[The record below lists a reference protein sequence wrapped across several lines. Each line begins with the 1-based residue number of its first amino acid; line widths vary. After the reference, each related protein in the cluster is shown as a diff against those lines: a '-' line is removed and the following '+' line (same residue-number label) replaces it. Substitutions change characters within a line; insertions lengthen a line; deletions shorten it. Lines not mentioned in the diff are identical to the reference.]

1 MTGAITT
8 VLLDLDGVLYVEDD
22 PIPGAVEAV
31 EALRGRGLRLRFVT
45 NTTSRSRAQVASR
58 LARLGFTLPAETVLT
73 PASLAVRRC
82 GVVGHKRV
90 KLLVAPALRED
101 LAGLAQVKPG
111 ERPDAI
117 ILGDLGEG
125 FTYEVLNEAFRC
137 MEAGAELIALQRNR
151 FWRRTD
157 GLAMDVGA
165 YVAALEYATGKEA
178 TVVGKPEEAFFK
190 AALADAHDEPG
201 HALMVGDDI
210 EADVGGALHAGLSGV
225 LVRTGK
231 YRPGAEE
238 RSGVTP
244 TAVIDS
250 IADLP
255 RLLDEGLPAPA
266 APSASPLR
274 RRVRPRFGPAA

>member
-1 MTGAITT
+1 MGLSTIAT
-8 VLLDLDGVLYVEDD
+8 VLLDLDGVLYVEED

-31 EALRGRGLRLRFVT
+31 EALRSGGLRVRFVT
-45 NTTSRSRAQVASR
+45 NTTSRSRAQVAAR
-58 LARLGFTLPAETVLT
+58 LARLGFTLPAESVLT

-90 KLLVAPALRED
+90 RLLVAPALRED
-101 LAGLAQVKPG
+101 LAGLAEVKPG
-111 ERPDAI
+111 EQPDAI

-125 FTYEVLNEAFRC
+125 FTYELLNDAFRS

-151 FWRRTD
+151 FWRRSD

-165 YVAALEYATGKEA
+165 YVAALEYATGHEA
-178 TVVGKPEEAFFK
+178 TVVGKPEGAFFA
-190 AALADAHDEPG
+190 AALADAHGDPG
-201 HALMVGDDI
+201 HAVMIGDDI
-210 EADVGGALHAGLSGV
+210 EADVGGALTAGLAAV

-238 RSGVTP
+238 RSGITP

-255 RLLDEGLPAPA
+255 ALLEGGLQTAEPT
-266 APSASPLR
+266 PLR

>member
-1 MTGAITT
+1 MALSGITT
-8 VLLDLDGVLYVEDD
+8 VLLDLDGVLYVEEE
-22 PIPGAVEAV
+22 PIPGALEAV
-31 EALRGRGLRLRFVT
+31 EELRARGLRLRFVT

-58 LARLGFTLPAETVLT
+58 LARLGFPLPADNVLT
-73 PASLAVRRC
+73 PAALAVRRC

-90 KLLVAPALRED
+90 RLLVAPALRED
-101 LAGLAQVKPG
+101 LAGLAEAPAG
-111 ERPDAI
+111 EQPDAI

-125 FTYEVLNEAFRC
+125 FTYERLNQAFRA

-165 YVAALEYATGKEA
+165 YVAALEYATGRPA
-178 TVVGKPEEAFFK
+178 TVVGKPEPAFFA
-190 AALADAHDEPG
+190 AALADAHGDAG
-201 HALMVGDDI
+201 HAVMVGDDI
-210 EADVGGALHAGLSGV
+210 EADVGGALAAGLAGV

-231 YRPGAEE
+231 YRPGAED
-238 RSGVTP
+238 RSGVIP

-255 RLLDEGLPAPA
+255 ALLAG
-266 APSASPLR
+266 
-274 RRVRPRFGPAA
+274 